1 MTIVSLAN
9 YHERVARTAPPI
21 GVAPLA
27 SRLRVSLARLA
38 RRLRTEADAA
48 LTQSQ
53 LSGLATVERHGP
65 MTAGSL
71 AQHEHIRKPTATR
84 LIASLVERGLI
95 ERLPDPLDRRVT
107 WLRLT
112 TEGSRSLQG
121 FRRRKD
127 RFLSERLGRLDPAEQ
142 ATLTRA
148 VEILDRLAED
158 PS

>member
-1 MTIVSLAN
+1 MP
-9 YHERVARTAPPI
+9 RTAPPI
-21 GVAPLA
+21 DVAPLA

-38 RRLRTEADAA
+38 RRLRSEADAA
-48 LTQSQ
+48 LTQTQ
-53 LSGLATVERHGP
+53 LSGLATIERHGP
-65 MTAGSL
+65 MTAGDF

-84 LIASLVERGLI
+84 LIASLVEQGLI

-112 TEGSRSLQG
+112 KEGARSLQG

-127 RFLSERLGRLDPAEQ
+127 RFLSERLARLDPEDR
-142 ATLTRA
+142 ATLARA
-148 VEILDRLAED
+148 AEILDHLAED